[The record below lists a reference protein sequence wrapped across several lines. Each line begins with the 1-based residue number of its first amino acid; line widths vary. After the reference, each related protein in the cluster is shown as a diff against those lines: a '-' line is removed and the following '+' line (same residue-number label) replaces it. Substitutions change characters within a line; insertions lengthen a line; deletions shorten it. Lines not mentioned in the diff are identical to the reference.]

1 MHDQGWGRVRLRI
14 FVNGLQKLVQS
25 QNVQDVR
32 KIGEMCRGANL
43 TTLERYRWTLGE
55 SNLGF
60 PQLGAD
66 CLIKHEDAC

>member
-1 MHDQGWGRVRLRI
+1 M
-14 FVNGLQKLVQS
+14 QS

-32 KIGEMCRGANL
+32 KIGGMCCGAIL
-43 TTLERYRWTLGE
+43 KMLASYGWALGE

-66 CLIKHEDAC
+66 CRMKHEDAC